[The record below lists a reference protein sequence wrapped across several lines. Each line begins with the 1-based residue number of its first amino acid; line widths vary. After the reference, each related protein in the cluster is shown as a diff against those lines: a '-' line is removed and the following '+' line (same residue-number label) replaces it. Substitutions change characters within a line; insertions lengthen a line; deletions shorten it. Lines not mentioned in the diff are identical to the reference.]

1 MEKERF
7 SLLLLEPH
15 EIYFE
20 DFSVELR
27 TKDEPK
33 PIQGRLKICSK
44 SFLFE
49 PRSVKSPLIKVQ
61 LIHCSEIKE
70 LSSPQNSL
78 VVSCSQFACLLKNN
92 VIAPYQF
99 HRVNKSFVFSFDYIK
114 VDDRVLPFC
123 EQLKRASSLPASEQ
137 NDMIATMVYSLHCR

>member
-27 TKDEPK
+27 TKEEPK
-33 PIQGRLKICSK
+33 AISGRLKICSK
-44 SFLFE
+44 SVLFE
-49 PRSVKSPLIKVQ
+49 PRNLKSPLIKIQ

-70 LSSPQNSL
+70 LSSPQNSFL
-78 VVSCSQFACLLKNN
+78 VV
-92 VIAPYQF
+92 
-99 HRVNKSFVFSFDYIK
+99 R
-114 VDDRVLPFC
+114 
-123 EQLKRASSLPASEQ
+123 
-137 NDMIATMVYSLHCR
+137 